1 MTRAVRAGAHA
12 STLYRPYPQQRAIHA
27 DPARFKVLVC
37 HRRFGKTVLAV
48 NALID
53 AAALTKQ
60 PNARFAYIAP
70 TYPQAKRAA
79 WDYLKR
85 FAAAVEAAR
94 FDAGLVAAVAAAGT
108 LGKARRDRPAEA
120 HENELRLDFANGA
133 RIQLHGADDPDS
145 LRGIYLDGVVFDEF
159 GQMPPG
165 VWSEVVR
172 PMLVDRKGFALFIG
186 TPKGQN
192 AFFDLWRA
200 TAGRAGWQGYLHK
213 ASETGLLPAEELAAA
228 RRDMSPEEY
237 EQEFECSFSAAILG
251 AYFGREIA
259 QAEAAGRV
267 RPLAYDPRHPVYT
280 GWDIGYN
287 DPTAIWFVQMV
298 PALDGAVE
306 ARWIDYYQHKGEGLD
321 HYVRVLNAKDYRYAA
336 HYLPHD
342 VGHHEWGQ
350 GATRLSMLRDHGLE
364 VRVAPML
371 PIDDGIE
378 AVRRILRRSAF
389 DGGRCKPGLDALR
402 HYRSE
407 WDERRGVFVRQPLHD
422 WASHAAD
429 AARSFALGF
438 ETRSRLTPSSREDTA
453 DQHYDI
459 MRW

>member
-1 MTRAVRAGAHA
+1 MTDPLAGRAHA
-12 STLYRPYPQQRAIHA
+12 SAAYRPHALQEAIHA

-53 AAALTKQ
+53 AAAATKAAA
-60 PNARFAYIAP
+60 ARFAYIAP

-79 WDYLKR
+79 WDYVKR
-85 FAAAVEAAR
+85 FAAAVEPAR
-94 FDAGLVAAVAAAGT
+94 FDPKLLAAEAEAETIGRAERRKTAAA
-108 LGKARRDRPAEA
+108 RE
-120 HENELRLDFANGA
+120 HELRVDFANGA
-133 RIQLHGADDPDS
+133 RIALFGADDPDS

-159 GQMPPG
+159 GQMPRG

-172 PMLVDRKGFALFIG
+172 PMLTDRKGFALFIG
-186 TPKGQN
+186 TPKGRN
-192 AFFDLWRA
+192 AFFDLYRGVEGRTDWR
-200 TAGRAGWQGYLHK
+200 GFLHK
-213 ASETGLLPAEELAAA
+213 ASETGIVSPDELEAA
-228 RRDMSPEEY
+228 RRDMSAEEY

-259 QAEAAGRV
+259 AAEAAGRV
-267 RPLAYDPRHPVYT
+267 GALAWDPRLPVYT

-287 DPTAIWFVQMV
+287 DPTVIWFVQMA
-298 PALDGAVE
+298 PTDHGSE
-306 ARWIDYYQHKGEGLD
+306 ARWIDYYERRGEGLD
-321 HYVRVLNAKDYRYAA
+321 HYVGVVRAKGYRYAA

-342 VGHHEWGQ
+342 VAQHEWGAN
-350 GATRLSMLRDHGLE
+350 GASRLSMLRAHGLE
-364 VRVAPML
+364 ARVAPML

-378 AVRRILRRSAF
+378 ALRRLLRRSAF
-389 DGGRCKPGLDALR
+389 DGGRCAAGLNALR